1 MSTASAEPKTY
12 VADILAAIAGYCI
25 ADCDR
30 LIVEAQATLAPVT
43 LIHEVYSPVLREAG
57 NRWQSGQLSVVQEHM
72 LSSAVRRQLGHALDL
87 YNRANPARPCV
98 AYTTLSGER
107 HEMGSLMLAVIGAS
121 LGVRA
126 IYLGPDLP
134 VSEVGRFCAN
144 VQVAAVAISII
155 TRPQVIDVDEQLQE
169 LRNLL
174 PGSIDIWLGGYSA
187 LHLEPG
193 QIPVNCTLIPDLADF
208 QRRLAALAQQG
219 KHQ

>member
-1 MSTASAEPKTY
+1 MSTASAEPTSY
-12 VADILAAIAGYCI
+12 VTDILAAIAGYRI

-43 LIHEVYSPVLREAG
+43 LIHEVFAPVLREAG
-57 NRWQSGQLSVVQEHM
+57 ERWQSGQLSVVQEHM
-72 LSSAVRRQLGHALDL
+72 LSSAVRRQLGHALDFH
-87 YNRANPARPCV
+87 NRSNPAGPCL

-107 HEMGSLMLAVIGAS
+107 HELGSLMLAVIGAS

-134 VSEVGRFCAN
+134 VGEVGRFCAI
-144 VQVAAVAISII
+144 VRVAAVAISII
-155 TRPQVIDVDEQLQE
+155 TRPQVTDVDEQLHE
-169 LRNLL
+169 LRRLL
-174 PGSIDIWLGGYSA
+174 PESIDIWLGGYSA

-193 QIPVNCTLIPDLADF
+193 QIPGKCTLIPDLADF

>member
-1 MSTASAEPKTY
+1 LNTASTQPQAY
-12 VADILAAIAGYCI
+12 VTGILAAITGYRI

-30 LIVEAQATLAPVT
+30 LIVEAQTTLAPVT
-43 LIHEVYSPVLREAG
+43 LIHEVYAPVLREAG
-57 NRWQSGQLSVVQEHM
+57 DRWQSGQLSVVQEHM
-72 LSSAVRRQLGHALDL
+72 LSSAVRRQLGCALDSC
-87 YNRANPARPCV
+87 NRSNPAWPCL

-121 LGVRA
+121 MGVRA

-169 LRNLL
+169 LRSLL
-174 PGSIDIWLGGYSA
+174 PEAIDIWLGGYSA

-193 QIPVNCTLIPDLADF
+193 QIPGKCTLIPDLADF

>member
-1 MSTASAEPKTY
+1 LNTANAEPQTY
-12 VADILAAIAGYCI
+12 VADILAAISGYRI

-30 LIVEAQATLAPVT
+30 LIVEAQAALAPAT

-57 NRWQSGQLSVVQEHM
+57 ARWQSGQLSVAQEHM

-87 YNRANPARPCV
+87 YNRANPAGPCV

-107 HEMGSLMLAVIGAS
+107 HEMGSLMLAVVGAS

-134 VSEVGRFCAN
+134 VSEVGQFCAN
-144 VQVAAVAISII
+144 VRVAAVAISII

-169 LRNLL
+169 LCGLL
-174 PGSIDIWLGGYSA
+174 PESIDIWLGGYSA

-193 QIPVNCTLIPDLADF
+193 QVPAKCTLIVDLNDF
-208 QRRLAALAQQG
+208 EQRLTALAQQG
-219 KHQ
+219 EHS